1 MRMHSQFCNVAH
13 RAWSRWSAAAFVALA
28 GCLASAQPAAP
39 PPPTPPPAADT
50 SKVPL
55 RVVVS
60 IPPLVGLVKPLV
72 EGGEV
77 RSLLAPGR
85 SEHGFELTP
94 ADVAAL
100 ARADLIV
107 VVGLGLDAQVER
119 AAAKIPAAAARVVNF
134 AAIAGVS
141 GDDHDHDEH
150 DEHGGHDEHDH
161 DGHDHHHAGAD
172 PHVWLDPSLCELL
185 VRDVA
190 RRVKERGG
198 DAPKLDARAAAQI
211 EMIRAVDAAWRTR
224 LQPMRGRAI
233 VTHHNAFSRPAERY
247 GFRVATV
254 IRAGAGEPTP
264 GEIAEVVRTIRAE
277 QVRAV
282 LVEPQY
288 DAAVAKRLAAAADV
302 PVRTIDPVGTGD
314 WEAMMRKNLD
324 AIAAAL
330 GEASPSPT
338 PERRP

>member
-1 MRMHSQFCNVAH
+1 M
-13 RAWSRWSAAAFVALA
+13 
-28 GCLASAQPAAP
+28 
-39 PPPTPPPAADT
+39 
-50 SKVPL
+50 
-55 RVVVS
+55 VVS

-107 VVGLGLDAQVER
+107 LVGLGLDVQVER
-119 AAAKIPAAAARVVNF
+119 AAAKIPGAASKVVNF
-134 AAIAGVS
+134 GALAGVPGVVAEC
-141 GDDHDHDEH
+141 GDDHEH
-150 DEHGGHDEHDH
+150 EAAEH

-190 RRVKERGG
+190 RRLKERGG
-198 DAPKLDARAAAQI
+198 DAAKLDARAAAQI
-211 EMIRAVDAAWRTR
+211 EMIRAVDAAWRSR

-288 DAAVAKRLAAAADV
+288 DAAIAQRLAAAAGV
-302 PVRTIDPVGTGD
+302 PVRTIDPVGSGD

-324 AIAAAL
+324 AVAAAL